1 MNPLSKLILIPS
13 VLSADWSWHYLS
25 FWELHGL
32 KHWVIKY
39 CPSGSRDLSIY
50 DREPLVGLKSPRS
63 FWGCSKSEF
72 VCMKKWADHKP
83 GSQKWIARLPLT
95 TMPPGLHTGK
105 IRLRK
110 RSLPIPHSTWTGKHR
125 YRNGYT
131 SEACTF
137 FLLGILNQLS
147 SQGSR
152 QLHFWKSLFLCFF
165 FFCNSLLKLPCYSI
179 RVPPGEEMLVLHKQR
194 SSLLTAT
201 TRLSWVASHLWLKYQ
216 KVTELLLLGCCI
228 SVCLNQ
234 ACTKPLEGG

>member
-13 VLSADWSWHYLS
+13 VLSADWSWRYLS

-95 TMPPGLHTGK
+95 TTPPGLHTGK
-105 IRLRK
+105 IRWTK

-147 SQGSR
+147 SQGSH
-152 QLHFWKSLFLCFF
+152 QLHFWKRFFFWFF
-165 FFCNSLLKLPCYSI
+165 FFFL
-179 RVPPGEEMLVLHKQR
+179 
-194 SSLLTAT
+194 
-201 TRLSWVASHLWLKYQ
+201 
-216 KVTELLLLGCCI
+216 
-228 SVCLNQ
+228 
-234 ACTKPLEGG
+234 